1 MSDIDPFRQ
10 LEKEVANVTR
20 RLMKLI
26 SENRDL
32 TERLQKVESQ
42 LEDTSRLQK
51 EKDQLLNSLRSD
63 RIAIRTSVLK
73 IQEKLT
79 ALEEPMKESDK

>member
-10 LEKEVANVTR
+10 LEKEVATVTR

-42 LEDTSRLQK
+42 LKDTSRLEK
-51 EKDQLLNSLRSD
+51 EQDQLLNRLRSD